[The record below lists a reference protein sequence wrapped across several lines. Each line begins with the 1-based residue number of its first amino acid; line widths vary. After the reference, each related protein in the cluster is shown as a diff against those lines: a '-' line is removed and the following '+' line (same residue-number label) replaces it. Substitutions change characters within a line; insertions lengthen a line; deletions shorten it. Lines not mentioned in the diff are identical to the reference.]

1 VSKLN
6 LFALP
11 LFYCPFGQR
20 EQEGLV
26 KISGDASKTLRCVG
40 GSRRI
45 VSESVIV
52 DHVLNIKCETH
63 RLDDI
68 IKEFN

>member
-6 LFALP
+6 SFALP

-20 EQEGLV
+20 EQEGRV
-26 KISGDASKTLRCVG
+26 KISEVASKTLRCVG

-45 VSESVIV
+45 VSANVIV
-52 DHVLNIKCETH
+52 DQELNIKCETH
-63 RLDDI
+63 RHDI